1 MAKDDRDVLEVLKAE
16 LEFLEKGGYTGSP
29 RTPWRP
35 QFIFQDSATCP
46 NYAGKDE
53 PVCCKECLLMRF
65 VPTDSRN
72 EKVPCRHITL
82 NIEGYT
88 IDTFYR
94 LGTQEELEE
103 AMSAWLRKTIHRL
116 ERQRAEQSGERLLK
130 VHVSE
135 QIPAATA
142 SLGEENT

>member
-1 MAKDDRDVLEVLKAE
+1 
-16 LEFLEKGGYTGSP
+16 
-29 RTPWRP
+29 
-35 QFIFQDSATCP
+35 
-46 NYAGKDE
+46 
-53 PVCCKECLLMRF
+53 MRF

-88 IDTFYR
+88 IDTLYR

-116 ERQRAEQSGERLLK
+116 ERERAEQSGERLLK

-135 QIPAATA
+135 QIPAATV

>member
-1 MAKDDRDVLEVLKAE
+1 LREVVFMASDNRDVLDVLKAE
-16 LEFLEKGGYTGSP
+16 LEFLEKGGYAGSP
-29 RTPWRP
+29 TTPWRP
-35 QFIFQDSATCP
+35 KLIFQDSPTCP

-65 VPTDSRN
+65 VPADSRN

-94 LGTQEELEE
+94 LGTQEKLEE
-103 AMSAWLRKTIHRL
+103 AMSAWLHKTIYRL
-116 ERQRAEQSGERLLK
+116 ERERNLVK
-130 VHVSE
+130 G
-135 QIPAATA
+135 PASACYRD
-142 SLGEENT
+142 

>member
-1 MAKDDRDVLEVLKAE
+1 MANDNRDVLEVLKTE
-16 LEFLEKGGYTGSP
+16 LEFLEKGGYTASP
-29 RTPWRP
+29 RTAWRP
-35 QFIFQDSATCP
+35 KFIFQDSPTCP
-46 NYAGKDE
+46 NYAGIDA

-82 NIEGYT
+82 NVEGYT

-103 AMSAWLRKTIHRL
+103 AMSAWLRKTIYRL
-116 ERQRAEQSGERLLK
+116 ERERTEQSVERGPK
-130 VHVSE
+130 VQVSE
-135 QIPAATA
+135 QTLGATV
-142 SLGEENT
+142 SLGQENT

>member
-1 MAKDDRDVLEVLKAE
+1 MASDNRDVLEVLKAE
-16 LEFLEKGGYTGSP
+16 LEFLEKGGYAESP
-29 RTPWRP
+29 TTPWRP
-35 QFIFQDSATCP
+35 KLIFQDSPTCP

-103 AMSAWLRKTIHRL
+103 AMSAWLRKTIYGL
-116 ERQRAEQSGERLLK
+116 ERERILVK
-130 VHVSE
+130 G
-135 QIPAATA
+135 PA
-142 SLGEENT
+142 SPSYRD